1 MKNKTLQNTLSYL
14 YYLFKFKPT
23 LFFIPPVNYTIPA
36 TWRVEMLKKKSK
48 LMGVFFACYESLQ
61 R

>member
-36 TWRVEMLKKKSK
+36 TWRVEMLKKKVQIDGC
-48 LMGVFFACYESLQ
+48 LLCML
-61 R
+61 